1 MIVFE
6 EKLRELVALMPQ
18 WNDTHTVRY
27 DWGTIDVLNKF
38 LILPENKSKYPL
50 IWLVTGSD
58 TDNFTN
64 KSNNRRVKLVLAT
77 ASNDVDQF
85 NQVQYQTDYLN
96 ILLPIYKDLHTLFIK
111 SGITTL
117 IDDEIA
123 KEMKPNFSF
132 KTNEKGLI
140 DIWNALFLEFELV
153 IDGKKCINKNIKF

>member
-6 EKLRELVALMPQ
+6 EKLRELVALLPQ
-18 WNDTHTVRY
+18 TSDGFTVRY

-58 TDNFTN
+58 TDNFTTN
-64 KSNNRRVKLVLAT
+64 SNNRKVKLVLAT

-132 KTNEKGLI
+132 KNNDKGLI
-140 DIWNALFLEFELV
+140 DVWNALFLEFELV

>member
-6 EKLRELVALMPQ
+6 EKLRELVALLPQ
-18 WNDTHTVRY
+18 TADGFTVRY

-132 KTNEKGLI
+132 KNNEKGLV

>member
-6 EKLRELVALMPQ
+6 EKLRELVALLPQ
-18 WNDTHTVRY
+18 TADGFTVRY

-132 KTNEKGLI
+132 KNNEKGLI

>member
-6 EKLRELVALMPQ
+6 EKLRELVAFLPQ
-18 WNDTHTVRY
+18 TADGFTIRY

-58 TDNFTN
+58 TDNFTT

-132 KTNEKGLI
+132 KNNEKGLI

>member
-6 EKLRELVALMPQ
+6 EKLRELVELLPQ
-18 WNDTHTVRY
+18 TADGFTIRY

-50 IWLVTGSD
+50 IWLITGSD
-58 TDNFTN
+58 TDNFTTN
-64 KSNNRRVKLVLAT
+64 SNNRKVKLVLAT

-117 IDDEIA
+117 IDDEIT
-123 KEMKPNFSF
+123 KEMTPNFSF
-132 KTNEKGLI
+132 KKNDKGLI
-140 DIWNALFLEFELV
+140 DVWNALFLEFELV
-153 IDGKKCINKNIKF
+153 IEGKKCINQNIKF

>member
-6 EKLRELVALMPQ
+6 EKLRELVALLPQ
-18 WNDTHTVRY
+18 TADGFTVRY

-58 TDNFTN
+58 TDNFTTN
-64 KSNNRRVKLVLAT
+64 SNNRRVKLVLAT

-117 IDDEIA
+117 INDEIT

-132 KTNEKGLI
+132 KNNEKGLI

>member
-6 EKLRELVALMPQ
+6 EKLRELVAFLPQ
-18 WNDTHTVRY
+18 TADGFIIRY

-132 KTNEKGLI
+132 KNNEKGLI

>member
-6 EKLRELVALMPQ
+6 EKLRELVAFLPQ
-18 WNDTHTVRY
+18 TADGFTIRY

-123 KEMKPNFSF
+123 KEIKPNFSF
-132 KTNEKGLI
+132 KNNEKGLI

>member
-6 EKLRELVALMPQ
+6 EKLRELVALLPKTA
-18 WNDTHTVRY
+18 DGFTVRY

-117 IDDEIA
+117 IDDEIE

-132 KTNEKGLI
+132 NNNEKGLI